1 MVRKSN
7 SRAQDAGAGSRSPD
21 VAVGTVTSLAAPPV
35 RNDLLSKAVSFLL
48 NPRVRGN
55 SEDQK
60 RVFLIWKGLTPH
72 EIDLAIDFAN
82 RGVPFPS
89 RMVDGGSGEVYPLD
103 QFHQQQHLPAP
114 AAHLY
119 RHEIQYQYP
128 GTFAMTRALVPSF
141 IVVSGLF
148 YGLYLLYRRF
158 QHLLFGDQQQKH
170 ALVQVQESLQQ
181 LTVICESLN
190 KSIHEME
197 DNIVAKMRKEM
208 ESLTRPS
215 AQEVAAVSEIKK
227 ELASV
232 KALLLGRKQ
241 FPESPSLTQAS
252 IPAWQMTDESKERQ

>member
-1 MVRKSN
+1 M
-7 SRAQDAGAGSRSPD
+7 
-21 VAVGTVTSLAAPPV
+21 TSLAATPLPDPPV
-35 RNDLLSKAVSFLL
+35 RSDLLSTAVSFLL
-48 NPRVRGN
+48 NPRVKSN

-60 RVFLIWKGLTPH
+60 RMFLMRKGLTPH
-72 EIDLAIDFAN
+72 EVDQAIDFAN
-82 RGVPFPS
+82 RGIPFPS
-89 RMVDGGSGEVYPLD
+89 SRMPDPAYSGAVHPLD
-103 QFHQQQHLPAP
+103 RFHQPP
-114 AAHLY
+114 AHLY

-158 QHLLFGDQQQKH
+158 QHLLFGEQRQKH
-170 ALVQVQESLQQ
+170 PLLQVQDSLQQ
-181 LTVICESLN
+181 LTALCESLN
-190 KSIHEME
+190 KSIHDME
-197 DNIVAKMRKEM
+197 ENIVSKMRKEM

>member
-1 MVRKSN
+1 MAS
-7 SRAQDAGAGSRSPD
+7 
-21 VAVGTVTSLAAPPV
+21 VGTVTSLAATSAAPPV
-35 RNDLLSKAVSFLL
+35 RPDLLSTAVSFLL
-48 NPRVRGN
+48 NPRVKGN

-60 RVFLIWKGLTPH
+60 RMFLIRKGLAPH
-72 EIDLAIDFAN
+72 EIDVAIDYAN
-82 RGVPFPS
+82 RGILFPS
-89 RMVDGGSGEVYPLD
+89 HSVDGGTDSLQRLHP
-103 QFHQQQHLPAP
+103 QQYLPSP
-114 AAHLY
+114 AAAVY

-141 IVVSGLF
+141 ILVSGLF
-148 YGLYLLYRRF
+148 YGFYLLYRRF
-158 QHLLFGDQQQKH
+158 QHLLFGQEEKKKH
-170 ALVQVQESLQQ
+170 PLVQVQESLQQ

-190 KSIHEME
+190 RSIHELE
-197 DNIVAKMRKEM
+197 DNIVSKVRKEM

-215 AQEVAAVSEIKK
+215 PQEVAAVSEIKK